1 MENNEKKILIES
13 CELIIG
19 NSNPRFSG
27 VTSTMLQTLAH
38 QKKIM
43 NVMVLGA
50 HHITDKTL
58 HMTFWQAARL
68 LRKPLTNGKN
78 RIFHARR
85 NDEMIQ
91 ALALRYLFGAKI
103 KIAFT
108 STAQR
113 HHTFF
118 TRWLIQRMDA
128 IISTCKAAAS
138 YLEKKP
144 NIVIAHGVQTD
155 IYTPTENKQAE
166 WDSLNLPG
174 KYGIGIFGRV
184 REQKGVHLFVRA
196 CIEVLKELPLYTA
209 VIVGATNPK
218 DLTFVATLKDE
229 VEKSNLENR
238 ILFLGERPF
247 NEIPKL
253 FQSMSLVAAL
263 SENEGFGLTVL
274 EAMSCGAAVLATDA
288 GAWNE
293 VIREHVDGEIIP
305 TNDYTALVKTMREM
319 LLNHEKLVAMGKSGR
334 KRVLQHYC
342 VKREALELCNFFR
355 TLQ

>member
-1 MENNEKKILIES
+1 MKNNEKKILIES
-13 CELIIG
+13 SELIIG
-19 NSNPRFSG
+19 NSNSRFSG
-27 VTSTMLQTLAH
+27 VTSTMLQTLTH
-38 QKKIM
+38 QKKLM

-50 HHITDKTL
+50 HHITDKAL
-58 HMTFWQAARL
+58 CITFWQAARL
-68 LRKPLTNGKN
+68 LRKPLKNGKN
-78 RIFHARR
+78 RVFHARR

-91 ALALRYLFGAKI
+91 ALALKHLFGAKI
-103 KIAFT
+103 KIVFT

-144 NIVIAHGVQTD
+144 NIVIAHGIQTD
-155 IYTPTENKQAE
+155 VYTPPENKQTE
-166 WDSLNLPG
+166 WDNLNLSG
-174 KYGIGIFGRV
+174 KHGIGIFGRV
-184 REQKGVHLFVRA
+184 RKQKGVHLFVRA
-196 CIEVLKELPLYTA
+196 CIEVLMEFPLYTA

-218 DLTFVATLKDE
+218 DLTFVAALKDE
-229 VEKSNLENR
+229 IARENLENR

-253 FQSMSLVAAL
+253 FQSMSLVTAL

-274 EAMSCGAAVLATDA
+274 EAMSCGTAVLATNA

-305 TNDYTALVKTMREM
+305 TNDYAALVKNMRKMLSNHHKLTTMGENGRE
-319 LLNHEKLVAMGKSGR
+319 
-334 KRVLQHYC
+334 RVLQHYC
-342 VKREALELCNFFR
+342 VKREARELCNFFKM
-355 TLQ
+355 LQ